1 MKRSLFIVIS
11 LLTLFGCER
20 QPFAAERTAE
30 CEAKALIRTL
40 AANPTV
46 RSVKDSRKVREKL
59 MSLSGKN
66 RRTSLW
72 KEWRDALLE
81 IPVERLSPSDRYG
94 VIRESC
100 DLLDWSVVGAL
111 WDIGG
116 NYEDVW
122 NLRFKTLDRLD
133 AHVEKLRLLCHN
145 EARSIDE
152 LCERWRSYLALSEF
166 REQVVEN
173 HERFDFDERGKSSDM
188 GKMDAIRKRFE
199 QRIGR
204 PVRKREEITRL
215 GFYAK
220 QARAR
225 IQKERDAA
233 LKKTASRE

>member
-20 QPFAAERTAE
+20 LPSAAERTAE

-46 RSVKDSRKVREKL
+46 RSVKDIRKVREKL
-59 MSLSGKN
+59 MSQLGEN
-66 RRTSLW
+66 RRISLW

-81 IPVERLSPSDRYG
+81 IPVERLSPSDMYG

-100 DLLDWSVVGAL
+100 DLLDW
-111 WDIGG
+111 
-116 NYEDVW
+116 
-122 NLRFKTLDRLD
+122 LD
-133 AHVEKLRLLCHN
+133 ANIEAMHRLCSQKSGAIH
-145 EARSIDE
+145 EQR
-152 LCERWRSYLALSEF
+152 ERWRCYQSLSEY

-173 HERFDFDERGKSSDM
+173 HERFDFGERGKSPDM
-188 GKMDAIRKRFE
+188 EKMDEIRKRFE

-225 IQKERDAA
+225 IHKERDAA
-233 LKKTASRE
+233 LKKAASRE